1 MNSENKDMIMSE
13 EAKEI
18 KTTEAAPDVSEDSDE
33 KVSEEGAAPPQ
44 MRRRHP
50 PSKPMRKPKLRLKAK
65 SPSRMKLWK

>member
-33 KVSEEGAAPPQ
+33 KVSEEGAAHAANAAEAP
-44 MRRRHP
+44 
-50 PSKPMRKPKLRLKAK
+50 AD
-65 SPSRMKLWK
+65 